1 MDATSNLERNDTKVF
16 HLMCPSPLGGLPL
29 GTLITTRADE
39 NTITEAL
46 GTDQQEEKKLCVGRA
61 K

>member
-1 MDATSNLERNDTKVF
+1 
-16 HLMCPSPLGGLPL
+16 MCPSPIGGLPL
-29 GTLITTRADE
+29 CTLITTRADE

-46 GTDQQEEKKLCVGRA
+46 GTDQQEEKKCVGRA